1 MSNTRAG
8 HAIVV
13 GVDGSAS
20 ALHAALWAADE
31 AAQRKRPLRL
41 VFAGDSLPFGNG
53 VGLAPPQSYFD
64 AIRVGG
70 EQLLVAAETAIRR
83 QHPGLEI
90 HLELLTAAA
99 VPTLIEQTRDARLL
113 VLGSR
118 GSGGFRGILVGSTAV
133 ALVAYGHCPVAVIR
147 GRTPEAAPP
156 VDGPVVVGVDG
167 SATSD
172 AAIAAS
178 FDEAS
183 WRNAALVAV
192 LALDD
197 ATPQPVYSHQTP
209 AARKV
214 AEQNGHEL
222 LAERLA
228 GWQDKYPD
236 VVVRRV
242 LTRAQPVEAL
252 LDNAAD
258 AQLIVV
264 GSRGHGGFAGAILG
278 STSQALIYH
287 AGCPLL
293 VVRPTGGA

>member
-1 MSNTRAG
+1 MNNTKAG
-8 HAIVV
+8 QPIVV
-13 GVDGSAS
+13 GVDGSTS

-31 AAQRKRPLRL
+31 AAQRHLPLRL
-41 VFAGDSLPFGNG
+41 VFASNSFTLGTSGSM
-53 VGLAPPQSYFD
+53 APPQSYFD
-64 AIRVGG
+64 AVQVSG
-70 EQLLVAAETAIRR
+70 ERLLAAAELAIRR
-83 QHPGLEI
+83 QHPDLEI
-90 HLELLTAAA
+90 HLDALSDAA
-99 VPTLIEQTRDARLL
+99 VPTLIEQTRDAQLL

-133 ALVAYGHCPVAVIR
+133 ALVAHGQCPVAVIR

-156 VDGPVVVGVDG
+156 ADGPVVVGVDG

-183 WRNAALVAV
+183 WRSAALVAV

-209 AARKV
+209 AGREV

-228 GWQDKYPD
+228 GWQGKYPD
-236 VVVRRV
+236 VAVRRV
-242 LTRAQPVEAL
+242 VTRAQPVEAL
-252 LDNAAD
+252 LENAAD
-258 AQLIVV
+258 AQLVVV

-287 AGCPLL
+287 ASCPLL
-293 VVRPTGGA
+293 VVRPTTE